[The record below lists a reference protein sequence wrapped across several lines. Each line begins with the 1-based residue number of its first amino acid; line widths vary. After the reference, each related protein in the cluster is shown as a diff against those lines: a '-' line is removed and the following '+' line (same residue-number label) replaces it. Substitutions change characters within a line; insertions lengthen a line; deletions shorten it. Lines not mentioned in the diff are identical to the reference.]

1 MATRPTSDPTWA
13 TGGSAVKINPTTAKR
28 EIGWTN
34 GEKPPAGF
42 WNYTQNS
49 VGDWIEYLDES
60 AASGAF
66 GFGNDGALVFEGRI
80 ANCPAHL
87 TSDVGH
93 ELANQSG
100 TFGLCWSMTKDGA
113 VACSLR
119 SNGEYDV
126 SAIAK
131 LYGGGGHK
139 NAAGFETDMATL
151 LRWMR

>member
-1 MATRPTSDPTWA
+1 MKTSDLTGAALDWAVAEADGLKTETWH
-13 TGGSAVKINPTTAKR
+13 
-28 EIGWTN
+28 TN
-34 GEKPPAGF
+34 AITVLYPGAPRFVPF
-42 WNYTQNS
+42 MPS
-49 VGDWIEYLDES
+49 RDWRV
-60 AASGAF
+60 
-66 GFGNDGALVFEGRI
+66 GALVFEGRI